1 MVDKEDVLNRAI
13 ASNGEI
19 GQLNKSIEELAELIT
34 AIQKYTHSMSDKDR
48 EHVSEEMADV
58 QIMLEQM
65 LKMDI
70 IDDKMFYVFMDFKI
84 KRLDNRLKNKEVII
98 SEQSN
103 EKENEEYKRFISE
116 QRNRELCECGSGSI
130 RRKCKKLVKKRRK
143 KQR

>member
-19 GQLNKSIEELAELIT
+19 GQLNKSIEELGELIV

-58 QIMLEQM
+58 QIMLDQM

-103 EKENEEYKRFISE
+103 EAENQEYREFISQ
-116 QRNRELCECGSGSI
+116 QRNRKLCECNPGCV
-130 RRKCKKLVKKRRK
+130 RRKCEKLVKKRGK
-143 KQR
+143 KHR